1 MSDKD
6 DDIRSNITEGLDIT
20 KALVPVLS
28 RASVVLSHYYLM
40 ARSRSI
46 KNECQEGLLSSS
58 LFIIKLLIEM
68 SRESILILVYKISC
82 PSIQLSTV
90 LKKKN
95 CSRVCL
101 IDNLFIITNDNIII
115 CLIWYR
121 IVPGFY
127 QKIRTGSFSG
137 W

>member
-90 LKKKN
+90 LKKK
-95 CSRVCL
+95 
-101 IDNLFIITNDNIII
+101 
-115 CLIWYR
+115 
-121 IVPGFY
+121 IVRGFVL
-127 QKIRTGSFSG
+127 
-137 W
+137 